1 MDKHLDKIDSLNNRI
16 SKIELQKKNK
26 NRVNIYVDDEFLFAC
41 SAEIIY
47 RYGLKPGESIDIS
60 FIKEII
66 EQDNYIK
73 CKNDALKLLEKSYK
87 TEKQVYDK
95 LFGKGYENKTIEKV
109 VIFLKDYNFINDS
122 KYADMYIK
130 ERIGVEGRNKIR
142 CSLLQKGI
150 DKSII
155 SERLENMDS
164 NTETEALVKIAENK
178 YNQLVKREN
187 DKRKLYKKLGDFL
200 IRKGYSFEDVKHVVD
215 KFINND

>member
-1 MDKHLDKIDSLNNRI
+1 MDKHLDKMDSLNNRI

-26 NRVNIYVDDEFLFAC
+26 NRVNIYVNDEFLFAC

-47 RYGLKPGESIDIS
+47 RYGLKSGESIDIS

-73 CKNDALKLLEKSYK
+73 CKNDALKFLEKSYK

-95 LFGKGYENKTIEKV
+95 LLGKGYENKTIEKV
-109 VIFLKDYNFINDS
+109 IIFLRDYNFIDDS

-130 ERIGVEGRNKIR
+130 EKIKIEGKNKIKY
-142 CSLLQKGI
+142 SLLQKGI
-150 DKSII
+150 DESII
-155 SERLENMDS
+155 SERLEDMDS
-164 NTETEALVKIAENK
+164 NTEAEALVKIAENK
-178 YNQLVKREN
+178 YNQLVKRED

-200 IRKGYSFEDVKHVVD
+200 IRKGYSFEDVKHVLN